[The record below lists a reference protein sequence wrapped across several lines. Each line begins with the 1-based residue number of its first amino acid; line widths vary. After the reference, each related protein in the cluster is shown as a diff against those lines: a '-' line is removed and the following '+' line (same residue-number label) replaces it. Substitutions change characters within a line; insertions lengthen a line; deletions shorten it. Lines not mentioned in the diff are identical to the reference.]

1 MRLPGYQR
9 TAAARQTRRGMSV
22 LRRRE
27 AIDGMLFV
35 SLWVVGFLLFTAG
48 PMLASLALS
57 FTHYDL
63 MTAPRFIGLRNY
75 GTLLTNDPLAVHS
88 TMDTLTY
95 AIVGVPLQ
103 IIVALTLAVLLNQHV
118 RFMRLFRTMFY
129 LPSMASG
136 VAVAILWLWIFNP
149 IGGPVNGILSV
160 LGVAH
165 PPQWFNSAQWAM
177 PALIVMSLWTVGP
190 AMVIFL
196 AGLQGIPQELNDAA
210 AIDGAGSVCRF
221 LSVTLPLL
229 SPVMF
234 FNLVLGFIG
243 AFQTFTNAFV
253 ITGGGPENATY
264 MYVLLLYQNAWVY
277 NKMGYASAM
286 AWLLAVVIMLIT
298 LVQFR
303 ASRHWVYYER

>member
-1 MRLPGYQR
+1 MRAR
-9 TAAARQTRRGMSV
+9 ASRRRADRAARRGIGA

-27 AIDGMLFV
+27 AIDGIIFV
-35 SLWVVGFLLFTAG
+35 GLWVVGFVAFSAG
-48 PMLASLALS
+48 PMIASLVLS
-57 FTHYDL
+57 LTQYDII
-63 MTAPRFIGLRNY
+63 TPPRFVGPRNY
-75 GTLLTNDPLAVHS
+75 ATLLTQDPLVVHA
-88 TMDTLTY
+88 TVDTLTY

-103 IIVALTLAVLLNQHV
+103 IVVALVLAVLLNQDV
-118 RFMRLFRTMFY
+118 RIRRLFRTLFY

-149 IGGPVNGILSV
+149 IGGPVNGLLTFV
-160 LGVAH
+160 GVKH

-177 PALIVMSLWTVGP
+177 PALIIMSLWTVGP

-196 AGLQGIPQELNDAA
+196 AGLQNIPKELHDAA
-210 AIDGAGSVCRF
+210 AIDGAGALSRF
-221 LSVTLPLL
+221 LRVTLPLL

-253 ITGGGPENATY
+253 ITGGGPEDATY
-264 MYVLLLYQNAWVY
+264 MYVLLLYRNAWVY

-286 AWLLAVVIMLIT
+286 AWLLAVVIMLVT
-298 LVQFR
+298 FAQFR
-303 ASRHWVYYER
+303 IGQRWVYYER